1 MHRQEAEA
9 PDSVKGRRLNAQVQE
24 EQKGDFGGR
33 LFYRVKKQAHYPT
46 SPCGPKL
53 LAQPLTLSLSLQ
65 NQREQG
71 RRQKT
76 VGSEDGKCLGS
87 QRAPV
92 SKPAKHRKDRLKL
105 LVPLWDRESQ
115 EVLRA
120 LQLKHRASCSMA
132 EDRGLLWQEAKGSR
146 LGYEKVLASATS
158 ASSLQLLQKRPSL
171 AHLWGKTQ
179 ETKGGGG

>member
-9 PDSVKGRRLNAQVQE
+9 PDSFKGRRLNAQVQE
-24 EQKGDFGGR
+24 ERKGDFGGR

-92 SKPAKHRKDRLKL
+92 SKPAKHRKDRFKL

-120 LQLKHRASCSMA
+120 L
-132 EDRGLLWQEAKGSR
+132 
-146 LGYEKVLASATS
+146 
-158 ASSLQLLQKRPSL
+158 
-171 AHLWGKTQ
+171 
-179 ETKGGGG
+179 